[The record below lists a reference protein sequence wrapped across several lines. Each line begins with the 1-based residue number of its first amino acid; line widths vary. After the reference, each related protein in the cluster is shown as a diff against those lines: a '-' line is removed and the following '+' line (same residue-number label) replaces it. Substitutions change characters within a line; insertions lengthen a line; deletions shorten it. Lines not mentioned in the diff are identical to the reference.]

1 MEEIKVNIFEEDE
14 EMERSKLTT
23 EHHIL
28 KNWLKDNFV
37 SGKFYTIEEIVA
49 NVRYADGTP
58 IFKLNTN
65 PYTHD
70 KCVKLGKMVKELNW
84 ATNVERYIPIIK
96 DKKGSIKLCETEQE
110 LKDFVAAEKKKVEK
124 VCEYA
129 NHLQSLIQVD
139 GTVPIINLAGRTLEL
154 KEMKPVDVY
163 KKPNETPKVEEKE
176 EEPQQLDLWGNPLI

>member
-1 MEEIKVNIFEEDE
+1 M
-14 EMERSKLTT
+14 SQLTT

-37 SGKFYTIEEIVA
+37 SGRFWTIEEIVA
-49 NVRYADGTP
+49 NVRFADGTP

-110 LKDFVAAEKKKVEK
+110 LKDFVASEKKKVEK

-139 GTVPIINLAGRTLEL
+139 GTVPIINLAGRTLEIDEL
-154 KEMKPVDVY
+154 KPVDVY
-163 KKPNETPKVEEKE
+163 KKPNEEQEMIDDDEELT
-176 EEPQQLDLWGNPLI
+176 QYDLWGNEVID